1 MAALKKRYYQ
11 KIDEEVYSAILD
23 NGMSLSI
30 IKKKGFLE
38 KAAFLSTNFGAL
50 DNHFYIDGES
60 QSYPA
65 GIAHFLEHKLFED
78 EQGRDV
84 TLDFVKLGAD
94 VNAFTTL
101 DKTTYYFSTLD
112 HFEESLELLLKFTS
126 KFTSSEDSVNHE
138 KRIIEQEI
146 NMYQDDPHKLNL
158 DICVPRSSY
167 ISEAFIEYLNYDK
180 KTLHSTV
187 SFDDASHPIEV
198 EISFQ
203 ITDGYQENLISF
215 VNLVKKDD
223 YKVYIYNTHDEESY
237 SNKGFELY
245 NTTPTV
251 KLASYM
257 LKDELNNLGINA
269 LVEER
274 PVIKEIK
281 KQGLPYHYSYDI
293 SNKYCK
299 EIKEK
304 YPSIIYF
311 IDLHR
316 DGIDKS
322 LSTVTINNKT
332 YAKMM
337 FLLGMKHNNSNKNL
351 EVVTKLNNYLN
362 DNYKGLMRNIYKRND
377 ITYYQY
383 LDSHNFIIEVGGQD
397 NTYQE
402 VYNSIKA
409 FAKAL
414 ESDLK

>member
-1 MAALKKRYYQ
+1 MKKFKFMLFCLFFLISFYITGS
-11 KIDEEVYSAILD
+11 KILNTSLINYLIYDEEQISSIKYNNMLKEISKSIVNDVVKETTILD
-23 NGMSLSI
+23 NNI
-30 IKKKGFLE
+30 I
-38 KAAFLSTNFGAL
+38 
-50 DNHFYIDGES
+50 
-60 QSYPA
+60 
-65 GIAHFLEHKLFED
+65 
-78 EQGRDV
+78 
-84 TLDFVKLGAD
+84 
-94 VNAFTTL
+94 
-101 DKTTYYFSTLD
+101 
-112 HFEESLELLLKFTS
+112 
-126 KFTSSEDSVNHE
+126 
-138 KRIIEQEI
+138 I
-146 NMYQDDPHKLNL
+146 NKNN
-158 DICVPRSSY
+158 S
-167 ISEAFIEYLNYDK
+167 
-180 KTLHSTV
+180 
-187 SFDDASHPIEV
+187 
-198 EISFQ
+198 
-203 ITDGYQENLISF
+203 SF
-215 VNLVKKDD
+215 VNLIKKDD
-223 YKVYIYNTHDEESY
+223 YKVYIYNTHDEEGY

-281 KQGLPYHYSYDI
+281 KQGLPYYYSYDI

-316 DGIDKS
+316 DGIDKR

-337 FLLGMKHNNSNKNL
+337 FLLGMKHSNSNKNL

-383 LDSHNFIIEVGGQD
+383 FDSHNFIIEVGGQD

>member
-1 MAALKKRYYQ
+1 MKKFKFMLFCLFFLISFYITGS
-11 KIDEEVYSAILD
+11 KILNTSLINYLIYDEEQISSMKYNNMLKEISKSIVNDVVKETTILD
-23 NGMSLSI
+23 NNI
-30 IKKKGFLE
+30 I
-38 KAAFLSTNFGAL
+38 
-50 DNHFYIDGES
+50 
-60 QSYPA
+60 
-65 GIAHFLEHKLFED
+65 
-78 EQGRDV
+78 
-84 TLDFVKLGAD
+84 
-94 VNAFTTL
+94 
-101 DKTTYYFSTLD
+101 
-112 HFEESLELLLKFTS
+112 
-126 KFTSSEDSVNHE
+126 
-138 KRIIEQEI
+138 I
-146 NMYQDDPHKLNL
+146 NKNN
-158 DICVPRSSY
+158 S
-167 ISEAFIEYLNYDK
+167 
-180 KTLHSTV
+180 
-187 SFDDASHPIEV
+187 
-198 EISFQ
+198 
-203 ITDGYQENLISF
+203 SF

-257 LKDELNNLGINA
+257 LKDELNKLGINA

-281 KQGLPYHYSYDI
+281 KQGLPYYYSYDI

-337 FLLGMKHNNSNKNL
+337 FLLGMKHSNSNKNL

>member
-1 MAALKKRYYQ
+1 MKKFKFILFCLFFLISFYITGSKILNTSLINYLIYNEEQISSMKYNNMLKEISKSIVNDVV
-11 KIDEEVYSAILD
+11 KETTILD
-23 NGMSLSI
+23 NNI
-30 IKKKGFLE
+30 IINKN
-38 KAAFLSTNFGAL
+38 NF
-50 DNHFYIDGES
+50 
-60 QSYPA
+60 
-65 GIAHFLEHKLFED
+65 
-78 EQGRDV
+78 
-84 TLDFVKLGAD
+84 
-94 VNAFTTL
+94 
-101 DKTTYYFSTLD
+101 
-112 HFEESLELLLKFTS
+112 
-126 KFTSSEDSVNHE
+126 
-138 KRIIEQEI
+138 
-146 NMYQDDPHKLNL
+146 
-158 DICVPRSSY
+158 
-167 ISEAFIEYLNYDK
+167 
-180 KTLHSTV
+180 
-187 SFDDASHPIEV
+187 
-198 EISFQ
+198 
-203 ITDGYQENLISF
+203 SF

-322 LSTVTINNKT
+322 LSTITINNKT

-337 FLLGMKHNNSNKNL
+337 FLLGMKHSNSNKNL

-383 LDSHNFIIEVGGQD
+383 FDSHNFIIEVGGQD

-402 VYNSIKA
+402 VYNSIKGFKMKKESIFKFILLCFIICFLVIL
-409 FAKAL
+409 FAGKTGYYEKKL
-414 ESDLK
+414 RDNSILTEEQIKKFEEDLKNGKNVDISNYVINENKDYTTKLTSDVYSVSLKVEKTIDKIVKFIFNEVGKNIND

>member
-1 MAALKKRYYQ
+1 MKKFKFILFCLFFLISFYITGSKILNTSLINYLIYNEEQISSIKYNNMLKEISKSIVNDVV
-11 KIDEEVYSAILD
+11 KETTILD
-23 NGMSLSI
+23 NNI
-30 IKKKGFLE
+30 I
-38 KAAFLSTNFGAL
+38 
-50 DNHFYIDGES
+50 
-60 QSYPA
+60 
-65 GIAHFLEHKLFED
+65 
-78 EQGRDV
+78 
-84 TLDFVKLGAD
+84 
-94 VNAFTTL
+94 
-101 DKTTYYFSTLD
+101 
-112 HFEESLELLLKFTS
+112 
-126 KFTSSEDSVNHE
+126 
-138 KRIIEQEI
+138 I
-146 NMYQDDPHKLNL
+146 NKNN
-158 DICVPRSSY
+158 S
-167 ISEAFIEYLNYDK
+167 
-180 KTLHSTV
+180 
-187 SFDDASHPIEV
+187 
-198 EISFQ
+198 
-203 ITDGYQENLISF
+203 SF
-215 VNLVKKDD
+215 VNLIKKDD
-223 YKVYIYNTHDEESY
+223 YKVYIYNTHDEEGY

-257 LKDELNNLGINA
+257 LKDELKNLGINA

-337 FLLGMKHNNSNKNL
+337 FLLGMKHSNSNKNL

-383 LDSHNFIIEVGGQD
+383 FDSHNFIIEVGGQD

>member
-1 MAALKKRYYQ
+1 MKKFKFILFCLFFLISFYITGSKILNTSLINYLIYNEEQISSMKYNNMLKEISKSIVNDVV
-11 KIDEEVYSAILD
+11 KETTILD
-23 NGMSLSI
+23 NNI
-30 IKKKGFLE
+30 I
-38 KAAFLSTNFGAL
+38 
-50 DNHFYIDGES
+50 
-60 QSYPA
+60 
-65 GIAHFLEHKLFED
+65 
-78 EQGRDV
+78 
-84 TLDFVKLGAD
+84 
-94 VNAFTTL
+94 
-101 DKTTYYFSTLD
+101 
-112 HFEESLELLLKFTS
+112 
-126 KFTSSEDSVNHE
+126 
-138 KRIIEQEI
+138 I
-146 NMYQDDPHKLNL
+146 NKNN
-158 DICVPRSSY
+158 S
-167 ISEAFIEYLNYDK
+167 
-180 KTLHSTV
+180 
-187 SFDDASHPIEV
+187 
-198 EISFQ
+198 
-203 ITDGYQENLISF
+203 SF
-215 VNLVKKDD
+215 VNLIKKDD

-281 KQGLPYHYSYDI
+281 KQGLPYYYSYDI

-337 FLLGMKHNNSNKNL
+337 FLLGMKHSNSNKNL

>member
-1 MAALKKRYYQ
+1 MKKFKFILFCLFFLISFYITGS
-11 KIDEEVYSAILD
+11 KILNTSLINYLIYDEEQISSMKYNNMLKEISKSIVNDVVKETTILD
-23 NGMSLSI
+23 NNI
-30 IKKKGFLE
+30 I
-38 KAAFLSTNFGAL
+38 
-50 DNHFYIDGES
+50 
-60 QSYPA
+60 
-65 GIAHFLEHKLFED
+65 
-78 EQGRDV
+78 
-84 TLDFVKLGAD
+84 
-94 VNAFTTL
+94 
-101 DKTTYYFSTLD
+101 
-112 HFEESLELLLKFTS
+112 
-126 KFTSSEDSVNHE
+126 
-138 KRIIEQEI
+138 I
-146 NMYQDDPHKLNL
+146 NKNN
-158 DICVPRSSY
+158 S
-167 ISEAFIEYLNYDK
+167 
-180 KTLHSTV
+180 
-187 SFDDASHPIEV
+187 
-198 EISFQ
+198 
-203 ITDGYQENLISF
+203 SF

-223 YKVYIYNTHDEESY
+223 YKVYIYNTHDEEGY

-281 KQGLPYHYSYDI
+281 KQGLPYYYSYDI

-337 FLLGMKHNNSNKNL
+337 FLLGMKHSNSNKNL

>member
-1 MAALKKRYYQ
+1 MKYNNMLKEISKSIVNDVV
-11 KIDEEVYSAILD
+11 KETTILD
-23 NGMSLSI
+23 NNI
-30 IKKKGFLE
+30 I
-38 KAAFLSTNFGAL
+38 
-50 DNHFYIDGES
+50 
-60 QSYPA
+60 
-65 GIAHFLEHKLFED
+65 
-78 EQGRDV
+78 
-84 TLDFVKLGAD
+84 
-94 VNAFTTL
+94 
-101 DKTTYYFSTLD
+101 
-112 HFEESLELLLKFTS
+112 
-126 KFTSSEDSVNHE
+126 
-138 KRIIEQEI
+138 I
-146 NMYQDDPHKLNL
+146 NKNN
-158 DICVPRSSY
+158 S
-167 ISEAFIEYLNYDK
+167 
-180 KTLHSTV
+180 
-187 SFDDASHPIEV
+187 
-198 EISFQ
+198 
-203 ITDGYQENLISF
+203 SF
-215 VNLVKKDD
+215 VNLIKKDD

-281 KQGLPYHYSYDI
+281 KQGLPYYYSYDI

-322 LSTVTINNKT
+322 LSTVTINKT

-337 FLLGMKHNNSNKNL
+337 FLLGMKHSNSNKNL

>member
-1 MAALKKRYYQ
+1 MKKFKFILFCLFFLISFYITGS
-11 KIDEEVYSAILD
+11 KILNTSLINYLIYDEEQISSIKYNNMLKEISKSIVNDVVKETTILD
-23 NGMSLSI
+23 NNI
-30 IKKKGFLE
+30 I
-38 KAAFLSTNFGAL
+38 
-50 DNHFYIDGES
+50 
-60 QSYPA
+60 
-65 GIAHFLEHKLFED
+65 
-78 EQGRDV
+78 
-84 TLDFVKLGAD
+84 
-94 VNAFTTL
+94 
-101 DKTTYYFSTLD
+101 
-112 HFEESLELLLKFTS
+112 
-126 KFTSSEDSVNHE
+126 
-138 KRIIEQEI
+138 I
-146 NMYQDDPHKLNL
+146 NKNN
-158 DICVPRSSY
+158 S
-167 ISEAFIEYLNYDK
+167 
-180 KTLHSTV
+180 
-187 SFDDASHPIEV
+187 
-198 EISFQ
+198 
-203 ITDGYQENLISF
+203 SF

-257 LKDELNNLGINA
+257 LKDELKNLGINA

-281 KQGLPYHYSYDI
+281 KQGLPYYYSYDI

-322 LSTVTINNKT
+322 LSTVTINNKA

-337 FLLGMKHNNSNKNL
+337 FLLGMKHSNSNKNL

-383 LDSHNFIIEVGGQD
+383 FDSHNFIIEVGGQD

>member
-1 MAALKKRYYQ
+1 MKYNNMLKEISKSIVNDVV
-11 KIDEEVYSAILD
+11 KETTILD
-23 NGMSLSI
+23 NNI
-30 IKKKGFLE
+30 I
-38 KAAFLSTNFGAL
+38 
-50 DNHFYIDGES
+50 
-60 QSYPA
+60 
-65 GIAHFLEHKLFED
+65 
-78 EQGRDV
+78 
-84 TLDFVKLGAD
+84 
-94 VNAFTTL
+94 
-101 DKTTYYFSTLD
+101 
-112 HFEESLELLLKFTS
+112 
-126 KFTSSEDSVNHE
+126 
-138 KRIIEQEI
+138 I
-146 NMYQDDPHKLNL
+146 NKNN
-158 DICVPRSSY
+158 S
-167 ISEAFIEYLNYDK
+167 
-180 KTLHSTV
+180 
-187 SFDDASHPIEV
+187 
-198 EISFQ
+198 
-203 ITDGYQENLISF
+203 SF
-215 VNLVKKDD
+215 VNLIKKDD
-223 YKVYIYNTHDEESY
+223 YKVYIYNTHDEEGY

-299 EIKEK
+299 EIKGK

-337 FLLGMKHNNSNKNL
+337 FLLGMKHSNSNKNL

-383 LDSHNFIIEVGGQD
+383 FDSHNFIIEVGGQD

>member
-1 MAALKKRYYQ
+1 MKKFKFILFCLFFLISFYITGS
-11 KIDEEVYSAILD
+11 KILNTSLINYLIYDEEQISSIKYNNMLKEISKSIVNDVVKETTILD
-23 NGMSLSI
+23 NNI
-30 IKKKGFLE
+30 I
-38 KAAFLSTNFGAL
+38 
-50 DNHFYIDGES
+50 
-60 QSYPA
+60 
-65 GIAHFLEHKLFED
+65 
-78 EQGRDV
+78 
-84 TLDFVKLGAD
+84 
-94 VNAFTTL
+94 
-101 DKTTYYFSTLD
+101 
-112 HFEESLELLLKFTS
+112 
-126 KFTSSEDSVNHE
+126 
-138 KRIIEQEI
+138 I
-146 NMYQDDPHKLNL
+146 NKNN
-158 DICVPRSSY
+158 S
-167 ISEAFIEYLNYDK
+167 
-180 KTLHSTV
+180 
-187 SFDDASHPIEV
+187 
-198 EISFQ
+198 
-203 ITDGYQENLISF
+203 SF
-215 VNLVKKDD
+215 VNLIKKDD
-223 YKVYIYNTHDEESY
+223 YKVYIYNTHDEEGY

-257 LKDELNNLGINA
+257 LKDELKNLGINA

-281 KQGLPYHYSYDI
+281 KQGLPYYYSYDI

-337 FLLGMKHNNSNKNL
+337 FLLGMNHSNSNKNL

-383 LDSHNFIIEVGGQD
+383 FDSHNFIIEVGGQD

-402 VYNSIKA
+402 VYNSVKA
-409 FAKAL
+409 LAKAL

>member
-1 MAALKKRYYQ
+1 MKKFKFMLFCLFFLISFYITGS
-11 KIDEEVYSAILD
+11 KILNTSLINYLIYDEEQISSMKYNNMLKEISKSIVNDVVKETTILD
-23 NGMSLSI
+23 NNI
-30 IKKKGFLE
+30 I
-38 KAAFLSTNFGAL
+38 
-50 DNHFYIDGES
+50 
-60 QSYPA
+60 
-65 GIAHFLEHKLFED
+65 
-78 EQGRDV
+78 
-84 TLDFVKLGAD
+84 
-94 VNAFTTL
+94 
-101 DKTTYYFSTLD
+101 
-112 HFEESLELLLKFTS
+112 
-126 KFTSSEDSVNHE
+126 
-138 KRIIEQEI
+138 I
-146 NMYQDDPHKLNL
+146 NKNN
-158 DICVPRSSY
+158 S
-167 ISEAFIEYLNYDK
+167 
-180 KTLHSTV
+180 
-187 SFDDASHPIEV
+187 
-198 EISFQ
+198 
-203 ITDGYQENLISF
+203 SF

-223 YKVYIYNTHDEESY
+223 YKVYIYNTHDEEGY

-281 KQGLPYHYSYDI
+281 KQGLPYYYSYDI

-337 FLLGMKHNNSNKNL
+337 FLLGMKHSNSNKNL

-383 LDSHNFIIEVGGQD
+383 FDSHNFIIEVGGQD

>member
-1 MAALKKRYYQ
+1 MKKFKFILFCLFFLISFYITGS
-11 KIDEEVYSAILD
+11 KILNTSLINYLIYDEEQISSMKYNNMLKEISKSIVNDVVKETTILD
-23 NGMSLSI
+23 NNI
-30 IKKKGFLE
+30 I
-38 KAAFLSTNFGAL
+38 
-50 DNHFYIDGES
+50 
-60 QSYPA
+60 
-65 GIAHFLEHKLFED
+65 
-78 EQGRDV
+78 
-84 TLDFVKLGAD
+84 
-94 VNAFTTL
+94 
-101 DKTTYYFSTLD
+101 
-112 HFEESLELLLKFTS
+112 
-126 KFTSSEDSVNHE
+126 
-138 KRIIEQEI
+138 I
-146 NMYQDDPHKLNL
+146 NKNN
-158 DICVPRSSY
+158 S
-167 ISEAFIEYLNYDK
+167 
-180 KTLHSTV
+180 
-187 SFDDASHPIEV
+187 
-198 EISFQ
+198 
-203 ITDGYQENLISF
+203 SF
-215 VNLVKKDD
+215 VNLIKKDD

-257 LKDELNNLGINA
+257 LKDELKNLGINA

-281 KQGLPYHYSYDI
+281 KQGLPYYYSYDI

-337 FLLGMKHNNSNKNL
+337 FLLGMKHSNSNKNL

-383 LDSHNFIIEVGGQD
+383 FDSHNFIIEVGGQD

>member
-1 MAALKKRYYQ
+1 MKKFKFILFCLFFLISFYITGSKILNTSLINYLIYNEEQISSIKYNNMLKEISKSIVNDVV
-11 KIDEEVYSAILD
+11 KETTILD
-23 NGMSLSI
+23 NNI
-30 IKKKGFLE
+30 I
-38 KAAFLSTNFGAL
+38 
-50 DNHFYIDGES
+50 
-60 QSYPA
+60 
-65 GIAHFLEHKLFED
+65 
-78 EQGRDV
+78 
-84 TLDFVKLGAD
+84 
-94 VNAFTTL
+94 
-101 DKTTYYFSTLD
+101 
-112 HFEESLELLLKFTS
+112 
-126 KFTSSEDSVNHE
+126 
-138 KRIIEQEI
+138 I
-146 NMYQDDPHKLNL
+146 NKNN
-158 DICVPRSSY
+158 S
-167 ISEAFIEYLNYDK
+167 
-180 KTLHSTV
+180 
-187 SFDDASHPIEV
+187 
-198 EISFQ
+198 
-203 ITDGYQENLISF
+203 SF
-215 VNLVKKDD
+215 VNLIKKDD
-223 YKVYIYNTHDEESY
+223 YKVYIYNTHDEEGY

-281 KQGLPYHYSYDI
+281 KQGLPYYYSYDI

-337 FLLGMKHNNSNKNL
+337 FLLGMKHSNSNKNL

>member
-1 MAALKKRYYQ
+1 MKKFKFILFCLFFLISLYITGSKILNTSLINYLIYNEEQISSMKYNNMLKEISKSIVNDVV
-11 KIDEEVYSAILD
+11 KETTILD
-23 NGMSLSI
+23 NNI
-30 IKKKGFLE
+30 I
-38 KAAFLSTNFGAL
+38 
-50 DNHFYIDGES
+50 
-60 QSYPA
+60 
-65 GIAHFLEHKLFED
+65 
-78 EQGRDV
+78 
-84 TLDFVKLGAD
+84 
-94 VNAFTTL
+94 
-101 DKTTYYFSTLD
+101 
-112 HFEESLELLLKFTS
+112 
-126 KFTSSEDSVNHE
+126 
-138 KRIIEQEI
+138 I
-146 NMYQDDPHKLNL
+146 NKNN
-158 DICVPRSSY
+158 S
-167 ISEAFIEYLNYDK
+167 
-180 KTLHSTV
+180 
-187 SFDDASHPIEV
+187 
-198 EISFQ
+198 
-203 ITDGYQENLISF
+203 SF
-215 VNLVKKDD
+215 VNLIKKDD

-257 LKDELNNLGINA
+257 LKDELKNLGINA

-281 KQGLPYHYSYDI
+281 KQGLPYYYSYDI

-337 FLLGMKHNNSNKNL
+337 FLLGMKHSNSNKNL

-383 LDSHNFIIEVGGQD
+383 FDSHNFIIEVGGQD

>member
-1 MAALKKRYYQ
+1 MKKFKFILFCLFFLISFYITGS
-11 KIDEEVYSAILD
+11 KILNTSLINYLIYDEEQISSMKYNNMLKEISKSIVNDVVKETTILD
-23 NGMSLSI
+23 NNI
-30 IKKKGFLE
+30 I
-38 KAAFLSTNFGAL
+38 
-50 DNHFYIDGES
+50 
-60 QSYPA
+60 
-65 GIAHFLEHKLFED
+65 
-78 EQGRDV
+78 
-84 TLDFVKLGAD
+84 
-94 VNAFTTL
+94 
-101 DKTTYYFSTLD
+101 
-112 HFEESLELLLKFTS
+112 
-126 KFTSSEDSVNHE
+126 
-138 KRIIEQEI
+138 I
-146 NMYQDDPHKLNL
+146 NKNN
-158 DICVPRSSY
+158 S
-167 ISEAFIEYLNYDK
+167 
-180 KTLHSTV
+180 
-187 SFDDASHPIEV
+187 
-198 EISFQ
+198 
-203 ITDGYQENLISF
+203 SF
-215 VNLVKKDD
+215 VNLIKKDD
-223 YKVYIYNTHDEESY
+223 YKVYIYNTHDEEGY

-281 KQGLPYHYSYDI
+281 KQGLPYYYSYDI

-322 LSTVTINNKT
+322 LSTVTINNKA

-337 FLLGMKHNNSNKNL
+337 FLLGMKHSNSNKNL

-383 LDSHNFIIEVGGQD
+383 FDSHNFIIEVGGQD

>member
-1 MAALKKRYYQ
+1 MKKFKFILFCLFFLISFYITGS
-11 KIDEEVYSAILD
+11 KILNTSLINYLIYDEEQISSMKYNNMLKEISKSIVNDVVKETTILD
-23 NGMSLSI
+23 NNI
-30 IKKKGFLE
+30 I
-38 KAAFLSTNFGAL
+38 
-50 DNHFYIDGES
+50 
-60 QSYPA
+60 
-65 GIAHFLEHKLFED
+65 
-78 EQGRDV
+78 
-84 TLDFVKLGAD
+84 
-94 VNAFTTL
+94 
-101 DKTTYYFSTLD
+101 
-112 HFEESLELLLKFTS
+112 
-126 KFTSSEDSVNHE
+126 
-138 KRIIEQEI
+138 I
-146 NMYQDDPHKLNL
+146 NKNN
-158 DICVPRSSY
+158 S
-167 ISEAFIEYLNYDK
+167 
-180 KTLHSTV
+180 
-187 SFDDASHPIEV
+187 
-198 EISFQ
+198 
-203 ITDGYQENLISF
+203 SF
-215 VNLVKKDD
+215 VNLIKKDD

-281 KQGLPYHYSYDI
+281 KQGLPYYYSYDI

-322 LSTVTINNKT
+322 LSTVTINNKA

-337 FLLGMKHNNSNKNL
+337 FLLGMKHSNSNKNL

-383 LDSHNFIIEVGGQD
+383 FDSHNFIIEVGGQD

>member
-1 MAALKKRYYQ
+1 MKKFKFILFCLFFLISFYITGS
-11 KIDEEVYSAILD
+11 KILNTSLINYLIYDEEQISSIKYNNMLKEISKSIVNDVVKETTILD
-23 NGMSLSI
+23 NNI
-30 IKKKGFLE
+30 I
-38 KAAFLSTNFGAL
+38 
-50 DNHFYIDGES
+50 
-60 QSYPA
+60 
-65 GIAHFLEHKLFED
+65 
-78 EQGRDV
+78 
-84 TLDFVKLGAD
+84 
-94 VNAFTTL
+94 
-101 DKTTYYFSTLD
+101 
-112 HFEESLELLLKFTS
+112 
-126 KFTSSEDSVNHE
+126 
-138 KRIIEQEI
+138 I
-146 NMYQDDPHKLNL
+146 NKNN
-158 DICVPRSSY
+158 S
-167 ISEAFIEYLNYDK
+167 
-180 KTLHSTV
+180 
-187 SFDDASHPIEV
+187 
-198 EISFQ
+198 
-203 ITDGYQENLISF
+203 SF
-215 VNLVKKDD
+215 VNLIKKDD

-257 LKDELNNLGINA
+257 LKDELKNLGINA

-281 KQGLPYHYSYDI
+281 KQGLPYYYSYDI

-337 FLLGMKHNNSNKNL
+337 FLLGMKHSNSNKNL

-383 LDSHNFIIEVGGQD
+383 FDSHNFIIEVGGQD

>member
-1 MAALKKRYYQ
+1 MKKF
-11 KIDEEVYSAILD
+11 KFILFC
-23 NGMSLSI
+23 LF
-30 IKKKGFLE
+30 FLI
-38 KAAFLSTNFGAL
+38 S
-50 DNHFYIDGES
+50 FYITGSKILNTSLINYLIYNE
-60 QSYPA
+60 
-65 GIAHFLEHKLFED
+65 
-78 EQGRDV
+78 EQISSIKYNNMLKEISKNIV
-84 TLDFVKLGAD
+84 NNMVKETK
-94 VNAFTTL
+94 FL
-101 DKTTYYFSTLD
+101 DK
-112 HFEESLELLLKFTS
+112 
-126 KFTSSEDSVNHE
+126 
-138 KRIIEQEI
+138 
-146 NMYQDDPHKLNL
+146 
-158 DICVPRSSY
+158 
-167 ISEAFIEYLNYDK
+167 
-180 KTLHSTV
+180 
-187 SFDDASHPIEV
+187 PIENNNN
-198 EISFQ
+198 F
-203 ITDGYQENLISF
+203 SF

-281 KQGLPYHYSYDI
+281 KQGLPYYYSYDI

-337 FLLGMKHNNSNKNL
+337 FLLGMKHSNSNKNL

>member
-1 MAALKKRYYQ
+1 MKKFKFILFCLFFLISFYITGSKILNTSLINYLIYNEEQISSMKYNNMLKEISKSIVNDVV
-11 KIDEEVYSAILD
+11 KETTILD
-23 NGMSLSI
+23 NNI
-30 IKKKGFLE
+30 I
-38 KAAFLSTNFGAL
+38 
-50 DNHFYIDGES
+50 
-60 QSYPA
+60 
-65 GIAHFLEHKLFED
+65 
-78 EQGRDV
+78 
-84 TLDFVKLGAD
+84 
-94 VNAFTTL
+94 
-101 DKTTYYFSTLD
+101 
-112 HFEESLELLLKFTS
+112 
-126 KFTSSEDSVNHE
+126 
-138 KRIIEQEI
+138 I
-146 NMYQDDPHKLNL
+146 NKNN
-158 DICVPRSSY
+158 S
-167 ISEAFIEYLNYDK
+167 
-180 KTLHSTV
+180 
-187 SFDDASHPIEV
+187 
-198 EISFQ
+198 
-203 ITDGYQENLISF
+203 SF
-215 VNLVKKDD
+215 VNLIKKDD

-257 LKDELNNLGINA
+257 LKDELKNLGINA

-281 KQGLPYHYSYDI
+281 KQGLPYYYSYDI

-337 FLLGMKHNNSNKNL
+337 FLLGMKHSNSNKNL

-383 LDSHNFIIEVGGQD
+383 FDSHNFIIEVGGQD

>member
-1 MAALKKRYYQ
+1 MKKFKFILFCLFFLISFYITGS
-11 KIDEEVYSAILD
+11 KILNTSLINYLIYDEEQISSMKYNNMLKEISKSIVNDVVKETTILD
-23 NGMSLSI
+23 NNI
-30 IKKKGFLE
+30 I
-38 KAAFLSTNFGAL
+38 
-50 DNHFYIDGES
+50 
-60 QSYPA
+60 
-65 GIAHFLEHKLFED
+65 
-78 EQGRDV
+78 
-84 TLDFVKLGAD
+84 
-94 VNAFTTL
+94 
-101 DKTTYYFSTLD
+101 
-112 HFEESLELLLKFTS
+112 
-126 KFTSSEDSVNHE
+126 
-138 KRIIEQEI
+138 I
-146 NMYQDDPHKLNL
+146 NKNN
-158 DICVPRSSY
+158 S
-167 ISEAFIEYLNYDK
+167 
-180 KTLHSTV
+180 
-187 SFDDASHPIEV
+187 
-198 EISFQ
+198 
-203 ITDGYQENLISF
+203 SF
-215 VNLVKKDD
+215 VNLIKKDD
-223 YKVYIYNTHDEESY
+223 YKVYIYNTHDEEGY

-257 LKDELNNLGINA
+257 LKDELKNLGINA

-337 FLLGMKHNNSNKNL
+337 FLLGMKHSNSNKNL

-383 LDSHNFIIEVGGQD
+383 FDSHNFIIEVGGQD

>member
-1 MAALKKRYYQ
+1 MKKFKFILFCLFFLISFYITGS
-11 KIDEEVYSAILD
+11 KILNTSLINYLIYDEEQISSMKYNNMLKEISKSIVNDVVKETTILD
-23 NGMSLSI
+23 NNI
-30 IKKKGFLE
+30 I
-38 KAAFLSTNFGAL
+38 
-50 DNHFYIDGES
+50 
-60 QSYPA
+60 
-65 GIAHFLEHKLFED
+65 
-78 EQGRDV
+78 
-84 TLDFVKLGAD
+84 
-94 VNAFTTL
+94 
-101 DKTTYYFSTLD
+101 
-112 HFEESLELLLKFTS
+112 
-126 KFTSSEDSVNHE
+126 
-138 KRIIEQEI
+138 I
-146 NMYQDDPHKLNL
+146 NKNN
-158 DICVPRSSY
+158 S
-167 ISEAFIEYLNYDK
+167 
-180 KTLHSTV
+180 
-187 SFDDASHPIEV
+187 
-198 EISFQ
+198 
-203 ITDGYQENLISF
+203 SF
-215 VNLVKKDD
+215 VNLIKKDD
-223 YKVYIYNTHDEESY
+223 YKVYIYNTHDEEGY

-257 LKDELNNLGINA
+257 LKDELKNLGINA

-281 KQGLPYHYSYDI
+281 KQGLPYYYSYDI

-322 LSTVTINNKT
+322 LSTVTINDKA

-337 FLLGMKHNNSNKNL
+337 FLLGMNHSNSNKNL

-377 ITYYQY
+377 ITYYQE
-383 LDSHNFIIEVGGQD
+383 LSSHNFIIEIGGQD

-402 VYNSIKA
+402 VYNSVKA
-409 FAKAL
+409 LAKAL

>member
-1 MAALKKRYYQ
+1 MKKFKFILFCLFFLISFYITGSKILNTSLINYLIYNEEQISSMKYNNMLKEISKSIVNDVV
-11 KIDEEVYSAILD
+11 KETTILD
-23 NGMSLSI
+23 NNI
-30 IKKKGFLE
+30 IINKN
-38 KAAFLSTNFGAL
+38 NF
-50 DNHFYIDGES
+50 
-60 QSYPA
+60 
-65 GIAHFLEHKLFED
+65 
-78 EQGRDV
+78 
-84 TLDFVKLGAD
+84 
-94 VNAFTTL
+94 
-101 DKTTYYFSTLD
+101 
-112 HFEESLELLLKFTS
+112 
-126 KFTSSEDSVNHE
+126 
-138 KRIIEQEI
+138 
-146 NMYQDDPHKLNL
+146 
-158 DICVPRSSY
+158 
-167 ISEAFIEYLNYDK
+167 
-180 KTLHSTV
+180 
-187 SFDDASHPIEV
+187 
-198 EISFQ
+198 
-203 ITDGYQENLISF
+203 SF

-322 LSTVTINNKT
+322 LSTITINNKT

-337 FLLGMKHNNSNKNL
+337 FLLGMKHSNSNKNL

-383 LDSHNFIIEVGGQD
+383 FDSHNFIIEVGGQD

>member
-1 MAALKKRYYQ
+1 MLKEISKSIVNDVV
-11 KIDEEVYSAILD
+11 KETTILD
-23 NGMSLSI
+23 NNI
-30 IKKKGFLE
+30 I
-38 KAAFLSTNFGAL
+38 
-50 DNHFYIDGES
+50 
-60 QSYPA
+60 
-65 GIAHFLEHKLFED
+65 
-78 EQGRDV
+78 
-84 TLDFVKLGAD
+84 
-94 VNAFTTL
+94 
-101 DKTTYYFSTLD
+101 
-112 HFEESLELLLKFTS
+112 
-126 KFTSSEDSVNHE
+126 
-138 KRIIEQEI
+138 I
-146 NMYQDDPHKLNL
+146 NKNN
-158 DICVPRSSY
+158 S
-167 ISEAFIEYLNYDK
+167 
-180 KTLHSTV
+180 
-187 SFDDASHPIEV
+187 
-198 EISFQ
+198 
-203 ITDGYQENLISF
+203 SF
-215 VNLVKKDD
+215 VNLIKKDD
-223 YKVYIYNTHDEESY
+223 YKVYIYNTHDEEGY
-237 SNKGFELY
+237 SNKGFEVY

-257 LKDELNNLGINA
+257 LKDELKNLGINA

-281 KQGLPYHYSYDI
+281 KQGLPYYYSYDI

-322 LSTVTINNKT
+322 LSTVTINDKA

-337 FLLGMKHNNSNKNL
+337 FLLGMKHSNSNKNL

-383 LDSHNFIIEVGGQD
+383 FDSHNFIIEVGGQD

>member
-1 MAALKKRYYQ
+1 MDKFTLPEYDNSIVSLASSIRRYFELDVYHNTLSDIDKILEEYKPKNVVVILFDGMGSILIKKILGENSFLYRNMLKEISKSIVNDVV
-11 KIDEEVYSAILD
+11 KETTILD
-23 NGMSLSI
+23 NNI
-30 IKKKGFLE
+30 I
-38 KAAFLSTNFGAL
+38 
-50 DNHFYIDGES
+50 
-60 QSYPA
+60 
-65 GIAHFLEHKLFED
+65 
-78 EQGRDV
+78 
-84 TLDFVKLGAD
+84 
-94 VNAFTTL
+94 
-101 DKTTYYFSTLD
+101 
-112 HFEESLELLLKFTS
+112 
-126 KFTSSEDSVNHE
+126 
-138 KRIIEQEI
+138 I
-146 NMYQDDPHKLNL
+146 NKNN
-158 DICVPRSSY
+158 S
-167 ISEAFIEYLNYDK
+167 
-180 KTLHSTV
+180 
-187 SFDDASHPIEV
+187 
-198 EISFQ
+198 
-203 ITDGYQENLISF
+203 SF
-215 VNLVKKDD
+215 VNLIKKDD

-257 LKDELNNLGINA
+257 LKDELKNLGINA

-337 FLLGMKHNNSNKNL
+337 FLLGMKHSNSNKNL

-383 LDSHNFIIEVGGQD
+383 FDSHNFIIEIGGQD

>member
-1 MAALKKRYYQ
+1 MKKFKFILFCLFFLISFYITGS
-11 KIDEEVYSAILD
+11 KILNTSLINYLIYDEEQISSMKYNNMLKEISKSIVNDVVKETTILD
-23 NGMSLSI
+23 NNI
-30 IKKKGFLE
+30 I
-38 KAAFLSTNFGAL
+38 
-50 DNHFYIDGES
+50 
-60 QSYPA
+60 
-65 GIAHFLEHKLFED
+65 
-78 EQGRDV
+78 
-84 TLDFVKLGAD
+84 
-94 VNAFTTL
+94 
-101 DKTTYYFSTLD
+101 
-112 HFEESLELLLKFTS
+112 
-126 KFTSSEDSVNHE
+126 
-138 KRIIEQEI
+138 I
-146 NMYQDDPHKLNL
+146 NKNN
-158 DICVPRSSY
+158 S
-167 ISEAFIEYLNYDK
+167 
-180 KTLHSTV
+180 
-187 SFDDASHPIEV
+187 
-198 EISFQ
+198 
-203 ITDGYQENLISF
+203 SF
-215 VNLVKKDD
+215 VNLIKKDD
-223 YKVYIYNTHDEESY
+223 YKVYIYNTHDEEGY

-281 KQGLPYHYSYDI
+281 KQGLPYYYSYDI

-337 FLLGMKHNNSNKNL
+337 FLLGMKHSNSNKNL

-383 LDSHNFIIEVGGQD
+383 FDSHNFIIEVGGQD